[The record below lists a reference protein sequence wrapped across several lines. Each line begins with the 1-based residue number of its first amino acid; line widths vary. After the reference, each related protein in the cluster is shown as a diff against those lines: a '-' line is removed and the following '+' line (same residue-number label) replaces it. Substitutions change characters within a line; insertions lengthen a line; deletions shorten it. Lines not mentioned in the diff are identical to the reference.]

1 LSWPLATFAIV
12 LGILL
17 AGWLVYERSRPSAR
31 MTAVVGTLAAVA
43 ALGRDAFVA
52 LPDVKPIT
60 AMTFVVG
67 YALGPLPGF
76 AVGAIGM
83 LASNIVLGQGP
94 YTPWQMAAWGLVGL
108 AGAGVGRLSGRRI
121 GRVGIAVVCGVSAL
135 GAKEIMN
142 AYTWT
147 LGATH
152 TPAAFLAT
160 ASAALPF
167 DVTDAVASVLFGLAF
182 GPELARLLGR
192 MRARMTV
199 RWEPARPPAATPL
212 ALLALV
218 CAGIGAA
225 GIPPRARG
233 APVLRAP
240 TPTRPVPAGTAL
252 AGAQPIVARPA
263 ATSAI
268 ARGVVFLRGAQNA
281 DGGFGGAKGQRSSE
295 LYSAWA
301 AMGLAAAGRDPL
313 SLKRAGHSVLDAIR
327 GEAASLEATGDEERT
342 ILALRACGV
351 STRAFPGGDPTA
363 KLMRARSNDGSFG
376 RLVNLTTFA
385 IFALR
390 AAGRSAGDPI
400 VRGAGRWLARQQNPD
415 GGFGFAG
422 RGASDDVDDTA
433 AALQGVIDAGG
444 PASPVVVRAVAFLR
458 HAQNPDGGYPQQIG
472 GESNA
477 QSTAW
482 AAQGLAAAG
491 RKLSAVKRAGSR
503 SPLAYLESLMA
514 PDGSVRYSRTSAQT
528 PVWVTAQALT
538 ALAGKPFPIA
548 PVVSP
553 SGRRMVTSTRRS
565 ASPKTPGANSSP
577 RPRSTAAPRRST
589 SRALVRAD
597 RISAVARAIGRL
609 VGVLLAPIEW

>member
-1 LSWPLATFAIV
+1 MSWPLASFAIV

-108 AGAGVGRLSGRRI
+108 VGAGVGRLSGRRI
-121 GRVGIAVVCGVSAL
+121 GRVGIALACGVSAL

-142 AYTWT
+142 VYTWT

-152 TPAAFLAT
+152 TPAAFVAT
-160 ASAALPF
+160 AGAALLF
-167 DVTDAVASVLFGLAF
+167 DVTDAVASFLFGLAF

-199 RWEPARPPAATPL
+199 TWEVATPL
-212 ALLALV
+212 VVLVLV
-218 CAGIGAA
+218 CGGIYAVSR
-225 GIPPRARG
+225 PPRARG
-233 APVLRAP
+233 APVL
-240 TPTRPVPAGTAL
+240 
-252 AGAQPIVARPA
+252 GASPRARPA
-263 ATSAI
+263 SATAQQAATSGAI
-268 ARGVVFLRGAQNA
+268 ARPVTFLRGAQKA

-295 LYSAWA
+295 LYSAWV

-313 SLKRAGHSVLDAIR
+313 SLKRAGRSLLDSIR
-327 GEAASLEATGDEERT
+327 REASTLEGAGDEERT

-351 STRAFPGGDPTA
+351 SVHAFPGGDPVA
-363 KLMRARSNDGSFG
+363 KLLRGRAGDGSFG

-390 AAGRSAGDPI
+390 AAGDPANDPVVRAAGH
-400 VRGAGRWLARQQNPD
+400 WLAAQQNRD

-422 RGASDDVDDTA
+422 KGASEDVDDTA
-433 AALQGVIDAGG
+433 AASQALVDAGG
-444 PASPVVVRAVAFLR
+444 LGSSTVSRAVVFLR
-458 HAQNPDGGYPQQIG
+458 HAQNPDGGYPQQKG
-472 GESNA
+472 GASNA

-482 AAQGLAAAG
+482 AAQGLVAAG
-491 RKLSAVKRAGSR
+491 QNPRAVKRAGSR
-503 SPLAYLESLMA
+503 SPLAYLESLIA
-514 PDGSVRYSRTSAQT
+514 PDGSVRYSRTSVQT
-528 PVWVTAQALT
+528 PVWVTAQALV
-538 ALAGKPFPIA
+538 ALAGKSFPVA
-548 PVVSP
+548 PASQRVGHRVSVSTRAHPVVAASHT
-553 SGRRMVTSTRRS
+553 VTLAR
-565 ASPKTPGANSSP
+565 G
-577 RPRSTAAPRRST
+577 
-589 SRALVRAD
+589 VRAH
-597 RISAVARAIGRL
+597 ARARKTRTGGSKRATGVRANAQSRLDAIARTAGVL
-609 VGVLLAPIEW
+609 VGVVLAPVLR